1 MKISRKLI
9 TIILLLPCAAF
20 GWPSSGGGVSST
32 SSNKVG
38 LGTALAPAILFG
50 ASSDTGLYSPGTNL
64 LALPALNRVLLGGAV
79 DDTTST
85 LQLSNGTSSTSTP
98 LAITNSGTGFSL
110 FASSLNN
117 PIVFKMLP
125 VTSACCANQ
134 WTQTWSNG
142 EYIINNADTGNILT
156 MDYAGNTTFFGSL
169 TSASKAGLTPIA
181 ITVGASP
188 FAYTATA
195 TGSVAVSG
203 GAVTNMTLTRGGTV
217 VWNTTLSSDVIPVTL
232 NDVVTVTYT
241 TAPTMNEL
249 PN

>member
-9 TIILLLPCAAF
+9 TVILLLPCAAF

-32 SSNKVG
+32 SSN
-38 LGTALAPAILFG
+38 
-50 ASSDTGLYSPGTNL
+50 
-64 LALPALNRVLLGGAV
+64 
-79 DDTTST
+79 
-85 LQLSNGTSSTSTP
+85 
-98 LAITNSGTGFSL
+98 
-110 FASSLNN
+110 
-117 PIVFKMLP
+117 
-125 VTSACCANQ
+125 
-134 WTQTWSNG
+134 
-142 EYIINNADTGNILT
+142 
-156 MDYAGNTTFFGSL
+156 
-169 TSASKAGLTPIA
+169 KAGLTPIA